1 MKPSAYILERGSIIS
16 LPACSGRYE
25 ESIDFFQAGSHQI
38 LLTLQQPDRFRSLLK
53 MTHPAGSQTL
63 SLKLQRQSDS

>member
-16 LPACSGRYE
+16 LPAWRYE